1 MLKYAKYQKIR
12 GSKMTKIYSSL
23 RRNVFYLFFTVFF
36 VTCLSA
42 KNYSIKGVVI
52 DSEGNKIAK
61 TTVLLLGEDGTE
73 VQRTETS
80 KKRLGSGGGKFKFKK
95 VLPGGYSLQVDAGE
109 MGNANVPV
117 VIADDDL
124 SDIEIILSKA
134 TSKAKQ
140 KTEPITPSKSDTL
153 KTDIPLITPSKK
165 IPLPPL
171 RDGDTTSKVEEEP
184 FFDYKSKIPD
194 IQSQIDSLKIIMKLY
209 EKTREM
215 PTIKEELLD
224 LIKVPNRLH
233 RITLHNGTI
242 ILGEIIEERIDK
254 IVLKTN
260 IGLLVLDQETIMMIE
275 EELPPVAVVEF
286 IEEPQVEIFSG
297 KEVITGSV
305 INTGK
310 KRGDFI
316 RVIANLWTKTTEL
329 AAKDSAFINGIKMTY
344 NTGVRTDTA
353 LEPDQTASFR
363 VEVPLSDSLKVQY
376 RTFDIRWEE

>member
-1 MLKYAKYQKIR
+1 
-12 GSKMTKIYSSL
+12 MTKIYLSL
-23 RRNVFYLFFTVFF
+23 RRNVFYLFFTVLF
-36 VTCLSA
+36 VTCISA
-42 KNYSIKGVVI
+42 KNYSIDGVVI

-80 KKRLGSGGGKFKFKK
+80 KNRLGRGGGKFKFKK

-134 TSKAKQ
+134 ISKAKQ
-140 KTEPITPSKSDTL
+140 KTKPITPSKSDTL

-275 EELPPVAVVEF
+275 EELPAAAVVEF

-305 INTGK
+305 TNTGK

-353 LEPDQTASFR
+353 LKPDQTGLFR

>member
-1 MLKYAKYQKIR
+1 MNKQVLITLGLFITQFGMAQLQDTLK
-12 GSKMTKIYSSL
+12 T
-23 RRNVFYLFFTVFF
+23 
-36 VTCLSA
+36 
-42 KNYSIKGVVI
+42 
-52 DSEGNKIAK
+52 
-61 TTVLLLGEDGTE
+61 
-73 VQRTETS
+73 
-80 KKRLGSGGGKFKFKK
+80 
-95 VLPGGYSLQVDAGE
+95 
-109 MGNANVPV
+109 
-117 VIADDDL
+117 
-124 SDIEIILSKA
+124 DIPL
-134 TSKAKQ
+134 
-140 KTEPITPSKSDTL
+140 ITPSKSDTL

-165 IPLPPL
+165 IPLPLL

-184 FFDYKSKIPD
+184 FFDYKSKIP
-194 IQSQIDSLKIIMKLY
+194 
-209 EKTREM
+209 
-215 PTIKEELLD
+215 
-224 LIKVPNRLH
+224 
-233 RITLHNGTI
+233 
-242 ILGEIIEERIDK
+242 EERLDK

-275 EELPPVAVVEF
+275 EELPPVAVVGF

-363 VEVPLSDSLKVQY
+363 VEVHLSESLKVQY

>member
-1 MLKYAKYQKIR
+1 MNKQVLITLGLFITQFGTAQLLDTLK
-12 GSKMTKIYSSL
+12 T
-23 RRNVFYLFFTVFF
+23 
-36 VTCLSA
+36 
-42 KNYSIKGVVI
+42 
-52 DSEGNKIAK
+52 
-61 TTVLLLGEDGTE
+61 
-73 VQRTETS
+73 
-80 KKRLGSGGGKFKFKK
+80 
-95 VLPGGYSLQVDAGE
+95 
-109 MGNANVPV
+109 
-117 VIADDDL
+117 
-124 SDIEIILSKA
+124 DIPL
-134 TSKAKQ
+134 
-140 KTEPITPSKSDTL
+140 ITPSKSDTL

-194 IQSQIDSLKIIMKLY
+194 IQSQIDSLKKIMKLY

-224 LIKVPNRLH
+224 LIKVPDRLH

-242 ILGEIIEERIDK
+242 ILGEIVEERIDK

-297 KEVITGSV
+297 KEVITGYV
-305 INTGK
+305 TNTGK

-344 NTGVRTDTA
+344 NTGVKTDTA
-353 LEPDQTASFR
+353 LEPDQTTSFR

-376 RTFDIRWEE
+376 RTLDIRWEE

>member
-1 MLKYAKYQKIR
+1 MNKQVLITL
-12 GSKMTKIYSSL
+12 G
-23 RRNVFYLFFTVFF
+23 LFITQFGM
-36 VTCLSA
+36 A
-42 KNYSIKGVVI
+42 
-52 DSEGNKIAK
+52 
-61 TTVLLLGEDGTE
+61 
-73 VQRTETS
+73 Q
-80 KKRLGSGGGKFKFKK
+80 
-95 VLPGGYSLQVDAGE
+95 LP
-109 MGNANVPV
+109 
-117 VIADDDL
+117 
-124 SDIEIILSKA
+124 
-134 TSKAKQ
+134 
-140 KTEPITPSKSDTL
+140 DTL

-165 IPLPPL
+165 IPLPLL

-194 IQSQIDSLKIIMKLY
+194 IQSQIDSLKKIMKLY

-224 LIKVPNRLH
+224 LIKVPERLH
-233 RITLHNGTI
+233 RVTLQNGSVV
-242 ILGEIIEERIDK
+242 LGEIIEERFDT

-260 IGLLVLDQETIMMIE
+260 IGRLVLNQGSIMKIE
-275 EELPPVAVVEF
+275 EELPPAAKIAF

-305 INTGK
+305 KNTGK

-363 VEVPLSDSLKVQY
+363 VEVPLSASLKVQY

>member
-1 MLKYAKYQKIR
+1 MNKQVLITL
-12 GSKMTKIYSSL
+12 G
-23 RRNVFYLFFTVFF
+23 LFITQFGM
-36 VTCLSA
+36 A
-42 KNYSIKGVVI
+42 
-52 DSEGNKIAK
+52 
-61 TTVLLLGEDGTE
+61 
-73 VQRTETS
+73 Q
-80 KKRLGSGGGKFKFKK
+80 
-95 VLPGGYSLQVDAGE
+95 
-109 MGNANVPV
+109 
-117 VIADDDL
+117 L
-124 SDIEIILSKA
+124 SDTL
-134 TSKAKQ
+134 
-140 KTEPITPSKSDTL
+140 KTDIPLITPSKSDTL

-165 IPLPPL
+165 IPLPLL

-242 ILGEIIEERIDK
+242 ILGEIVEERIDK

-275 EELPPVAVVEF
+275 EELPAAAVVEF

-305 INTGK
+305 TNTGK

-353 LEPDQTASFR
+353 LEPDQTARSGSRCLSQIHLKFNIELLTSAGKNNKIVDIQSAHFR
-363 VEVPLSDSLKVQY
+363 RDMNYVWV
-376 RTFDIRWEE
+376 

>member
-1 MLKYAKYQKIR
+1 M
-12 GSKMTKIYSSL
+12 
-23 RRNVFYLFFTVFF
+23 
-36 VTCLSA
+36 
-42 KNYSIKGVVI
+42 
-52 DSEGNKIAK
+52 
-61 TTVLLLGEDGTE
+61 
-73 VQRTETS
+73 
-80 KKRLGSGGGKFKFKK
+80 
-95 VLPGGYSLQVDAGE
+95 
-109 MGNANVPV
+109 
-117 VIADDDL
+117 
-124 SDIEIILSKA
+124 
-134 TSKAKQ
+134 
-140 KTEPITPSKSDTL
+140 
-153 KTDIPLITPSKK
+153 ITPSKK

-233 RITLHNGTI
+233 RITMHNGTI
-242 ILGEIIEERIDK
+242 VLGEIIEERIDK

-275 EELPPVAVVEF
+275 EELPAAAVVEF
-286 IEEPQVEIFSG
+286 IEDPQVEIFSG

-305 INTGK
+305 TNTGK

-316 RVIANLWTKTTEL
+316 RVIANLWAKTTEL